1 MKNLIFVAFFALLQS
16 VSPGAWAGANQWTNI
31 GLNKLDIESLQISP
45 TNPPKLY
52 ATTFSGGGGM
62 YMNTIGE
69 GSWTRAQNVVSPFPA
84 LLGQVGSSLAIDPSN
99 PSRLYAAGFD
109 HLYKSADAG
118 LSWNILATPW
128 FFDLVALSISPSNPN
143 VLYTTYFTST
153 NVSESLDGGLTWN
166 KTNGIGL
173 PHDSDSHFDAFLV
186 DPFNPAILYAS
197 ITTSNH
203 PGFTTTLY
211 QSLDSG
217 ASWSAV
223 SAIGLPSGKV
233 QALLIAPT
241 KPATL
246 YAATGIN
253 GLYKSIDGGGH
264 WTMAKRGLP
273 TLWLFVKTLVVD
285 STNPL
290 TLYAVISGADSFL
303 DAVYK
308 STDGGERWTLLRH
321 TGLPDGLYIYGL
333 VVDPANPNILYAGTD
348 DGVYTFT
355 DLDSQA
361 NAPAECV
368 MNWVESKYAGLFAPA
383 GSLSTTAGGYLFR
396 SYAASRSYL
405 GVSATN
411 NHLVYQG
418 ADGVLQDGGPL
429 KDWLPRSNCETAA
442 NLPSSDCLFNWAE
455 ANYPGQFAP
464 AGSPTE
470 VSAAFTSR
478 NYAATKAKLGVSATN
493 NHLYY
498 QGADGSLLDEG
509 PLSKW
514 LPLAGCQ

>member
-1 MKNLIFVAFFALLQS
+1 
-16 VSPGAWAGANQWTNI
+16 
-31 GLNKLDIESLQISP
+31 
-45 TNPPKLY
+45 
-52 ATTFSGGGGM
+52 
-62 YMNTIGE
+62 MNTIGE
-69 GSWTRAQNVVSPFPA
+69 VGWTRPQNVGISFFP
-84 LLGQVGSSLAIDPSN
+84 LMGQGRSSLAIDPSD

-118 LSWNILATPW
+118 LSWNIQATPW
-128 FFDLVALSISPSNPN
+128 FFDSVALSISPSNPN
-143 VLYTTYFTST
+143 VLYATYFTST
-153 NVSESLDGGLTWN
+153 HVSQSLDGGLTWN

-173 PHDSDSHFDAFLV
+173 PHDSASHFDAFLV
-186 DPFNPAILYAS
+186 DPFTPATLYAS
-197 ITTSNH
+197 ITMRNL
-203 PGFTTTLY
+203 PGFTGYTTVIY

-217 ASWSAV
+217 ANWSAV
-223 SAIGLPSGKV
+223 SALGLPSGQV

-253 GLYKSIDGGGH
+253 GMYKSIDGGGH
-264 WTMAKRGLP
+264 WTLAKRGLP
-273 TLWLFVKTLVVD
+273 TLWLFVRTLVVD

-290 TLYAVISGADSFL
+290 TLYAVISGADSFQN
-303 DAVYK
+303 AVYK
-308 STDGGERWTLLRH
+308 STDSGEHWTQLRH
-321 TGLPDGLYIYGL
+321 TGLPDGLFINGL
-333 VVDPANPNILYAGTD
+333 VINPTNPKILYAGTEN
-348 DGVYTFT
+348 GVYTFT

-368 MNWVESKYAGLFAPA
+368 MNWVETKYAGLFAPA

-418 ADGVLQDGGPL
+418 ADGVLQDAGPL
-429 KDWLPRSNCETAA
+429 KDWLPRSNCEAAA

-455 ANYPGQFAP
+455 ANYPGQFAAEAKYPGQFAP

-478 NYAATKAKLGVSATN
+478 NYAATKSKLAVSAAN

-509 PLSKW
+509 PLGQW